1 MWAKLSVS
9 VRKQKHSEIKFT
21 NKVMRLVRKLN
32 GDKEKHKLVKINSM
46 MWTRNFAAFLK
57 QTTKLKRKKIKM

>member
-1 MWAKLSVS
+1 
-9 VRKQKHSEIKFT
+9 
-21 NKVMRLVRKLN
+21 MRLVRKLN